1 MAEEKQTP
9 KIEKAE
15 IVSSESKTH
24 EGDKKTEKKI
34 ASENLMVVIRI
45 AGQVKV
51 IGDVK
56 NTLER
61 LRLRKKYSCV
71 LLKPTK
77 EILGMVNKIRYHIAF
92 GNIDKKTL
100 VELIKARGKTL
111 DKSEVNAEKIADELI
126 SGKRLL
132 ELGLK
137 PFFSL
142 HPPRKGIKSKL
153 QYPKGVLGNNKEDI
167 NKLVERML

>member
-9 KIEKAE
+9 KIEK
-15 IVSSESKTH
+15 SEN
-24 EGDKKTEKKI
+24 KI
-34 ASENLMVVIRI
+34 NSENLIVLIRI

-77 EILGMVNKIRYHIAF
+77 DILGMIKKIRYHVAF
-92 GNIDKKTL
+92 GNIDKKIL
-100 VELIKARGKTL
+100 IELIKARGKTL
-111 DKSEVNAEKIADELI
+111 DKSEVNAEKIAEELI
-126 SGKRLL
+126 SGKKLQD
-132 ELGLK
+132 LGLK
-137 PFFSL
+137 PFFTL

-153 QYPKGVLGNNKEDI
+153 QYPKGVLGDNKADI
-167 NKLVERML
+167 NKLIERML

>member
-15 IVSSESKTH
+15 
-24 EGDKKTEKKI
+24 KKSN
-34 ASENLMVVIRI
+34 SENLIVVIRI

-77 EILGMVNKIRYHIAF
+77 DILGMIKKIRYHVAF
-92 GNIDKKTL
+92 GNIDKKIL
-100 VELIKARGKTL
+100 IELIKARGKTL
-111 DKSEVNAEKIADELI
+111 DKSEVNAEKIAEELI
-126 SGKRLL
+126 SGNKLQD
-132 ELGLK
+132 LGLK
-137 PFFSL
+137 PFFTL

-153 QYPKGVLGNNKEDI
+153 QYPKGVLGDNKADI
-167 NKLVERML
+167 NKLIERML